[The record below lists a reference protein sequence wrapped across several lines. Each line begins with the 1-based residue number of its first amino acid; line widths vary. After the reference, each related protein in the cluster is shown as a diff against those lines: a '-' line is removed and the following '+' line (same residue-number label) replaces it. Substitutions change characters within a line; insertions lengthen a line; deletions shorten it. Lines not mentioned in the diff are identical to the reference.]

1 LLATDS
7 VHLAMPEALAD
18 RGRRLVYHVMLDT
31 TVDLER
37 GRVPSVMRALPL
49 VKVQLN
55 ALLVRPALSLDLWVP
70 PFLSLIYWS

>member
-1 LLATDS
+1 
-7 VHLAMPEALAD
+7 MPEALAD

-55 ALLVRPALSLDLWVP
+55 ALLVRLALSLDL
-70 PFLSLIYWS
+70 